1 MAKVHT
7 TEQQKKNQLPE
18 EMHRTNVLR
27 DRNVNQPPAFFV
39 TEFRNNDIF
48 QAITPLAF
56 RVCGNHNKDEKMED
70 LFFVWTEIG
79 WKSFLTKISR
89 REDF

>member
-1 MAKVHT
+1 MAKVNT
-7 TEQQKKNQLPE
+7 TEQQKKYQLPE
-18 EMHRTNVLR
+18 EMHQTSVLW
-27 DRNVNQPPAFFV
+27 DRHVNQPPTFFV

-48 QAITPLAF
+48 QANTPLAF
-56 RVCGNHNKDEKMED
+56 RVSENHSKDEKMGD

-79 WKSFLTKISR
+79 WKSCLTKISR